1 MDPALAVDPERVV
14 PGEKTGDALDAVDA
28 KMAKA
33 RGQEECHMHA
43 ALLECLLCMENH
55 EWQIQGGVIMT

>member
-1 MDPALAVDPERVV
+1 MDPARAVDPERVV
-14 PGEKTGDALDAVDA
+14 PGVLDEKAGDVLDAVDA

-33 RGQEECHMHA
+33 RGQEECHLHA

-55 EWQIQGGVIMT
+55 EW